1 MTSTT
6 LHQLRVP
13 RRPAL
18 SEALPLPMNRAEMVA
33 RGWEEI
39 DIVFVSGD
47 AYVDHPS
54 FAMAILGRVLESAG
68 FRVGMLCQ
76 PDWHSAEP
84 WRTFG
89 QPRLCF
95 AISAG
100 NMDSMINHYTAN
112 RKVRNDDA
120 YSPGGRIGLRPDRA
134 TLAYCQRARQAYPG
148 VPVIAGGVEASLRRL
163 AHYDYWSDTVRGS
176 IVLDA
181 KADLVVYGMG
191 ERNILAIAQ
200 RLAAGQS
207 LKELRDL
214 RGVTYALG
222 ASEVP
227 PEGSNVV
234 CLPSL
239 AAVRT
244 DKRAFSEATRL
255 IHHETNPL
263 NARHL
268 LQWHGDRAVVQSP
281 PDLPLSEAEMDRIY
295 DLPFSRRPHPSYQ
308 EKIPAYEMVKD
319 SVTIMRG
326 CFGGCTFCSITT
338 HQGRIIQ
345 SRSQASVLRELERMT
360 TDPEFKGVV
369 SDVGGP
375 TANMYAM
382 RCTKPEVEA
391 ICRRLSCVH
400 PKICKLLGTD
410 HTPLIQLM
418 RQARDVPGVRKVLV
432 ASGIRM
438 DLARRSPEYMDD
450 LAAHHVGGHLK
461 VAPEH
466 VNARVLEKMKKPAN
480 IDFEGFTEEF
490 HRASRQAG
498 KPKQAVVPYFIASHP
513 GSDLAAM
520 IELAL
525 FLKQHGYRPDQVQD
539 FIPAPM
545 DIATSMYYT
554 GLDPRTLE
562 PVSVATKMRERR
574 FQRALLQFFK
584 PENYFEVR
592 QALMAAGRADLIGD
606 GCEALIPSHPPRQA
620 LEARR
625 QRANQEVRAGA
636 YVHQISAEPQVAPRS
651 PGSGYRPHRK
661 GSGRR
666 ERRGAGARQA
676 PTTPAQP

>member
-1 MTSTT
+1 
-6 LHQLRVP
+6 VP
-13 RRPAL
+13 
-18 SEALPLPMNRAEMVA
+18 EALPLPMSRAEMAA
-33 RGWEEI
+33 RGWEGV

-54 FAMAILGRVLESAG
+54 FAMAILARVLENAG

-76 PDWHSAEP
+76 PDWRSADP

-89 QPRLCF
+89 PPRLCF

-100 NMDSMINHYTAN
+100 NMDSMINHYTAS

-134 TLAYCQRARQAYPG
+134 TLSYCHRAREAYPG

-191 ERNILAIAQ
+191 ERNILAIAR
-200 RLAAGQS
+200 RLATG
-207 LKELRDL
+207 ETPRTLRDL
-214 RGVTYALG
+214 RGITYALG
-222 ASEVP
+222 ASETP
-227 PEGSNVV
+227 PRGHDMVTI
-234 CLPSL
+234 PSL

-244 DKRAFSEATRL
+244 DTRAFSEATRT

-263 NARHL
+263 NARSL
-268 LQWHGDRAVVQSP
+268 LQWHGDRAVIQTP
-281 PDLPLSEAEMDRIY
+281 PDLPLPQEELDRIY
-295 DLPFSRRPHPSYQ
+295 DLPYTRRPHPSYQ
-308 EKIPAYEMVKD
+308 EPIPAYEMVKD

-326 CFGGCTFCSITT
+326 CFGGCTFCSITA
-338 HQGRIIQ
+338 HQGRTIQ
-345 SRSQASVLRELERMT
+345 SRSQASVLRELEQMAA
-360 TDPEFKGVV
+360 DPAFTGVV
-369 SDVGGP
+369 SDIGGP
-375 TANMYAM
+375 TANMYEM

-400 PKICKLLGTD
+400 PKICVLLGTD
-410 HTPLIQLM
+410 HGPLLELM
-418 RQARDVPGVRKVLV
+418 RQARQVPGVRKVLV

-438 DLARRSPEYMDD
+438 DLARRSPTYMDE

-466 VNARVLEKMKKPAN
+466 VNARVLEKPAT
-480 IDFEGFTEEF
+480 IDFEGFTEAF
-490 HRASRQAG
+490 QRASRQGG
-498 KPKQAVVPYFIASHP
+498 KPKQSVVPYFIASHP

-525 FLKQHGYRPDQVQD
+525 FLKRNGYRPDQVQD

-545 DIATSMYYT
+545 DVATSMYYT

-562 PVSVATKMRERR
+562 PVTVAKTMRDRR
-574 FQRALLQFFK
+574 LQRALLQFFK
-584 PENYFEVR
+584 PENYFAVR
-592 QALMAAGRADLIGD
+592 PALRAAGRADLIGD
-606 GCEALIPSHPPRQA
+606 GCDALIPAHPPRQA

-625 QRANQEVRAGA
+625 QRANQEVQGGE
-636 YVHQISAEPQVAPRS
+636 YVHQIPRERPGPPQP
-651 PGSGYRPHRK
+651 PGSGYRPHRTTAR
-661 GSGRR
+661 RR
-666 ERRGAGARQA
+666 EQPG
-676 PTTPAQP
+676 PETP